1 MKMDVFKT
9 VLKVNIR
16 LGYFCKKICHQELSK
31 IAQYDH
37 TVFGPQKQMKKTTC
51 HAERVRV
58 ALALH
63 RDRLTA
69 DGRTAADYGRGRDR
83 DGVRPGDHKRVHV
96 DPELKVLRVNND
108 NNI

>member
-9 VLKVNIR
+9 VLKVNIF
-16 LGYFCKKICHQELSK
+16 LEENLSPRTFK
-31 IAQYDH
+31 NCTIWSHCLWA
-37 TVFGPQKQMKKTTC
+37 TKQTKKTTC

-63 RDRLTA
+63 CDRLTA

>member
-1 MKMDVFKT
+1 
-9 VLKVNIR
+9 
-16 LGYFCKKICHQELSK
+16 
-31 IAQYDH
+31 
-37 TVFGPQKQMKKTTC
+37 MKKTTC

-96 DPELKVLRVNND
+96 DQ
-108 NNI
+108 